1 MSKSDKSDKSDKTG
15 KVQPVLNGTV
25 VDIVVGN
32 VVDMLLGRIDF
43 ESMEFLASVS
53 VALDIPSAADFVLGL
68 YHNLLKLL
76 VVQ

>member
-25 VDIVVGN
+25 VDIVVGY

-43 ESMEFLASVS
+43 ESMEFLALVS
-53 VALDIPSAADFVLGL
+53 VALDIPSAADFVLDL

>member
-1 MSKSDKSDKSDKTG
+1 MSKSDKTG

-43 ESMEFLASVS
+43 ESMEFLALVS
-53 VALDIPSAADFVLGL
+53 VALDIPSAADFVLDL

>member
-1 MSKSDKSDKSDKTG
+1 MSKSGKSDKLDKTG

-43 ESMEFLASVS
+43 ESMEFLALVS
-53 VALDIPSAADFVLGL
+53 VALDIPSAVDFVLGL
-68 YHNLLKLL
+68 SHNFLKLSA
-76 VVQ
+76 VQ